1 MQFALEFSR
10 QDVTGIK
17 SLSAIR
23 LQSKVSG
30 QSKVADVKRTGC
42 GVALGQAL

>member
-17 SLSAIR
+17 SLSAFR
-23 LQSKVSG
+23 LQNKVSG
-30 QSKVADVKRTGC
+30 RSKVIDVNVRA
-42 GVALGQAL
+42 VV

>member
-17 SLSAIR
+17 SLSALR

-30 QSKVADVKRTGC
+30 RSKVVDVKCTGC
-42 GVALGQAL
+42 GVAVGQTL